1 MAEQSFI
8 GMLYTYPW
16 DLVDEGLDVSLGRIA
31 ELTGCQEVLLTPCYH
46 RSEYFLPH
54 NPRRPICFGENGAIY
69 FAPQLERYAHTRI
82 QPRVSREVTDAGY
95 FDRMVEEIDKRGM
108 KFSAWMV
115 YTYQNYLTEK
125 YPEFAKHDC
134 FGTPYMGQLSTA
146 PADVE
151 AYFLA
156 LTGEVMERYRPEA
169 VWVESL
175 MRRGFPAPGK
185 RRGEIPPRCA
195 FLLALCFN
203 PASVQKANEA
213 GMDGEAFRR
222 EVAEWVMSRLAPIPR
237 GEAEPVEAEWIDSAF
252 DGRLAQYLEVSC
264 RTTTALWLAVADV
277 IQQGGAK
284 ILTNLADSER
294 ARLNDLGPEINGRID
309 RASQSPADGDLAD
322 QVKQWKAQMAEGG
335 QVFVPTSKVGSEAAP
350 LIEEIQTLAAAG
362 VGGATFYNYGLL
374 YEEQLRFIGQAL
386 RSLY

>member
-1 MAEQSFI
+1 MTERSFTS
-8 GMLYTYPW
+8 MLYTYPW
-16 DLVDEGLDVSLGRIA
+16 DLADEGLDVSLGRIA

-46 RSEYFLPH
+46 RSEYLLPH

-69 FAPQLERYAHTRI
+69 FAPQLERYQQTRI

-95 FDRMVEEIDKRGM
+95 FDRMVEEIERRGM

-115 YTYQNYLTEK
+115 YTYQNYLTEQ

-134 FGTPYMGQLSTA
+134 FGTPYIGQLSTA

-156 LTGEVMERYRPEA
+156 LTREVIERYRPEA

-203 PASVQKANEA
+203 PASIEKANAA
-213 GMDGEAFRR
+213 GMDGEAFRH
-222 EVAEWVMSRLAPIPR
+222 EVAEWVRPQLARIYR
-237 GEAEPVEAEWIDSAF
+237 EDEPVEAAWIESAF
-252 DGRLAQYLEVSC
+252 DGRLTQYLEISC
-264 RTTTALWLAVADV
+264 QTTTALWLAVADV
-277 IQQGGAK
+277 IQQGGAE
-284 ILTNLADSER
+284 ILTNLADSQR
-294 ARLNDLGPEINGRID
+294 AQLNDLGPQINRRID
-309 RASQSPADGDLAD
+309 RASQSLVGDDLAG
-322 QVKQWKAQMAEGG
+322 QVNQWKAQMKPGG
-335 QVFVPTSKVGSEAAP
+335 EVFVPVSKMGNEAGP
-350 LIEEIQTLAAAG
+350 LIEEVQALAAAG
-362 VGGATFYNYGLL
+362 VGGVTFYNYGLL
-374 YEEQLRFIGQAL
+374 YEEQLGFIGQAL
-386 RSLY
+386 RSLS